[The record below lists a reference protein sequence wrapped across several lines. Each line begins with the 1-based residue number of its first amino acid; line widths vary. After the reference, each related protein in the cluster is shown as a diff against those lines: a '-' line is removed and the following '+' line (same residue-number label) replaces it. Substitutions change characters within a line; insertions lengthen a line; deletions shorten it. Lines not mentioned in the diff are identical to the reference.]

1 MLVKMRPIRDLL
13 DPRLLILSV
22 AIFLITYSARSV
34 YEGSDPKFTLLVAQ
48 SIVENGTIRLD
59 AYQDDELLGDPF
71 QRHVGNVI
79 RPLNGHYYNYFPV
92 GPSILTVP
100 IVAVTT
106 GLGLDMRLAQHNFPL
121 QRVLSST
128 ISVIMLWIIYGI
140 ARCFLGVNQSIA
152 IAGISVLGS
161 GLISTIGSALW
172 SINFSALFIGL
183 SLLLL
188 VRYETGR
195 SSNVYPVLL
204 GLLLFLGYFSRAST
218 AAFIVVV
225 LIYLLIKDR
234 KKFLITG
241 ATAFIF
247 LLLFA
252 GWSRQEYGTWLPAYY
267 SVSRFQSGKTPIL
280 LAIYGHLFSPSRG
293 IFTFSPFFLLIIP
306 GILLYGRRI
315 SRQPLVWLAVGW
327 FGLHIIISSTAV
339 SWWGGYSFGP
349 RLLTETVLALVLLSV
364 ILWREAIKSLQPR
377 WYKIG
382 VASFLFL
389 GAAGIFIHSY
399 QGLYNINTA
408 GWNEKFVPLPVPP
421 IVGLDNLFD
430 WRYPQFLAT
439 GDSLCRS
446 QEERMRKVLENDSTL
461 GSYQWRDPI
470 TYYGDSAVDFQLAA
484 YISREDESTIS
495 PTVDSRIVSN
505 APATSAGSNYTFL
518 PAILT
523 PGNHGLFIGWTDTR
537 AKEHIPYRWSECG
550 TASIVFR
557 LGDVSTQGNDF
568 ELAMTAGANG
578 EQRSAVLLNGIKAGE
593 WLFTSLP
600 EQPET
605 AILEFDGEL
614 LKPNSLNEIT
624 IQLPDARRLGWWD
637 WRRLGLSFYQLSI
650 YHVEEPPMPWAPPPV
665 LTPQAYP

>member
-22 AIFLITYSARSV
+22 AIFLITCSARSV

-48 SIVENGTIRLD
+48 SIVENGTVHLD
-59 AYQDDELLGDPF
+59 AYQDDELLGSPF

-79 RPLNGHYYNYFPV
+79 RQLNGHYYNYFPV
-92 GPSILTVP
+92 GPSIMTVP

-106 GLGLDMRLAQHNFPL
+106 GMGFDMRLAQHNFPL
-121 QRVLSST
+121 QRVLSSA

-140 ARCFLGVNQSIA
+140 ARCFLGVNESIA
-152 IAGISVLGS
+152 VAGISVLGS
-161 GLISTIGSALW
+161 GLISTLGSALW

-195 SSNVYPVLL
+195 SSTAYPVLL

-218 AAFIVVV
+218 AAFILVV

-234 KKFLITG
+234 KIFLITG
-241 ATAFIF
+241 TTAFIF

-252 GWSRQEYGTWLPAYY
+252 GWSHLEYGTWLPAYY
-267 SVSRFQSGKTPIL
+267 SVTRFQSEKTPIW

-293 IFTFSPFFLLIIP
+293 IFVFSPFFLLIIP
-306 GILLYGRRI
+306 GILLFGRRI
-315 SRQPLVWLAVGW
+315 SRQPLVWVAVGW
-327 FGLHIIISSTAV
+327 FGLHIIISSAAV
-339 SWWGGYSFGP
+339 DWWGGYSFGP
-349 RLLTETVLALVLLSV
+349 RLLTETVLALVLLMV
-364 ILWREAIKSLQPR
+364 ILWREAKRRLSPQ
-377 WYKIG
+377 WYKTI
-382 VASFLFL
+382 VASFLVL

-408 GWNEKFVPLPVPP
+408 GWNEKFVPLPTPP

-439 GDSLCRS
+439 GDGLCKS
-446 QEERMRKVLENDSTL
+446 QEERMREVLDIDITL

-484 YISREDESTIS
+484 YITRKEGLSISR
-495 PTVDSRIVSN
+495 TVESRIGSGT
-505 APATSAGSNYTFL
+505 PATLAGSNYTFL
-518 PAILT
+518 PALLT
-523 PGNHGLFIGWTDTR
+523 PGNQGLFIGWTDTG
-537 AKEHIPYRWSECG
+537 AKEHVPYRWSECE

-557 LGDVSTQGNDF
+557 LGDVSTLGNDF
-568 ELAMTAGANG
+568 RIAITAGAYG
-578 EQRSAVLLNGIKAGE
+578 KQGSEVLLNGIKVGE
-593 WLFTSLP
+593 WVFTSP
-600 EQPET
+600 AEQPET
-605 AILEFDGEL
+605 AIFEVDGEL

-624 IQLPDARRLGWWD
+624 IQLPDAGRIGWWD
-637 WRRLGLSFYQLSI
+637 WRRLGLSFYQLTI
-650 YHVEEPPMPWAPPPV
+650 YPMEEPPLPWAPLPAQTPP
-665 LTPQAYP
+665 AYP